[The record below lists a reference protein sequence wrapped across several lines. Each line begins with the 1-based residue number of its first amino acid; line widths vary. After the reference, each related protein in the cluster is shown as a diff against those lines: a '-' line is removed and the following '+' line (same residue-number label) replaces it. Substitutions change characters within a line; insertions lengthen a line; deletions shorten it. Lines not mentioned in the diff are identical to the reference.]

1 MSIKTWFKDFLG
13 NAKDENGEIIESVI
27 EEKVQE
33 IYSKE

>member
-27 EEKVQE
+27 EEKYRKY
-33 IYSKE
+33 IIKN